1 MIIKSIHIK
10 NFRSIHDEILLCQE
24 LTVLIGSNGSG
35 KSSFLRAL
43 DLFYTPNAKYSQEDF
58 YNRDASTPIII
69 TITFYKLLEPE
80 KELFRPYLDGE
91 SLTVEKELL
100 WPIGRGS
107 QKYFGSTL
115 RNPDFQRIR
124 AATRVGDK
132 RTIYRELSSSEE
144 YSDLP
149 GVSGNVAGNIID
161 EMLEQ
166 WEETHPDR
174 LQPMRD
180 EGQFFGFREVGQ
192 AHLEKYTH
200 FIYIPAVRDA
210 SEDAVEGKGSV
221 ISELMD
227 LVVRSTL
234 SQRADIR
241 EFRDTTQRRYE
252 EIMNPS
258 RLTELEVLA
267 ESMTMT
273 LSTFAPGSEVGLK
286 WIPIGEF
293 KVPMP
298 NAEVKVIEDGYLAGV
313 ERVGHGVQR
322 AFILTALQHLA
333 AAQATTIN
341 DVEANPPDGTTL
353 PDSSANTAETA
364 SPRVVSNLILAI
376 EEPEIYQHPSRQRHL
391 SRVLL
396 QLAHGGIRGVAQ
408 NTQIIY
414 TTHSP
419 LFVDLQRFH
428 QIRLLRKEKSE
439 EGMPKATKVYQTSMN
454 LVAQE
459 IERVYDDAPGTHSPE
474 SEQARL
480 QTLMTPWTNEGFF
493 ADVVA
498 LVEGEDDRVA
508 IIGVAK
514 ALGWDLETN
523 DIAVIP
529 CMGKPNLHKAA
540 IIFNQLKIPTYVVW
554 DSDNGKTDEIAHNH
568 RLLRLFN
575 DTMEDY
581 PEKVTE
587 SFACFENNLEYTLR
601 KELTPSLF
609 NALLLECKN
618 CFSYSKDK
626 HALKSPLV
634 VQTIIEKALASGNR
648 SKTLE
653 QIVNNIIRLHASEIT
668 IRHS

>member
-1 MIIKSIHIK
+1 MIIKSICVK
-10 NFRSIHDEILLCQE
+10 NFRSIADEVLACQE

-43 DLFYTPNAKYSQEDF
+43 DLFYTPNAKYTQEDF
-58 YNRDASTPIII
+58 YNRDTSAPITI
-69 TITFYKLLEPE
+69 TITFDKLLEPE
-80 KELFRPYLDGE
+80 KELFGPYLDGE
-91 SLTVEKELL
+91 SLTVEKELS
-100 WPIGRGS
+100 WPIARGS

-115 RNPDFQRIR
+115 RNPDFQPIR
-124 AATRVGDK
+124 AATRVTDK
-132 RTIYRELSSSEE
+132 RTIYRELLSSER
-144 YSDLP
+144 YSDMS
-149 GVSGNVAGNIID
+149 GISGNVAGAVID
-161 EMLEQ
+161 GMLLH

-192 AHLEKYTH
+192 AHLEKFTR

-258 RLTELEVLA
+258 RLTELEAL
-267 ESMTMT
+267 ENGMTRT
-273 LSTFAPGSEVGLK
+273 LSTYAPGSKVGLK

-298 NAEVKVIEDGYLAGV
+298 NAEVKVIEDGYLADV

-333 AAQATTIN
+333 AAQATTVS
-341 DVEANPPDGTTL
+341 DAEDRQPDGIAS
-353 PDSSANTAETA
+353 PDSNANTAETA
-364 SPRVVSNLILAI
+364 PERVASNLILAI

-391 SRVLL
+391 SWVLL

-419 LFVDLQRFH
+419 LFIDLQRFH
-428 QIRLLRKEKSE
+428 QIRLLRKEESA
-439 EGMPKATKVYQTSMN
+439 EGMPKITKVYQTSMSQ
-454 LVAQE
+454 VAQE
-459 IERVYDDAPGTHSPE
+459 IERVYGDDPGTHTPE

-514 ALGWDLETN
+514 ALRWDLETN

-540 IIFNQLKIPTYVVW
+540 IIFNKLKIPTYVVW
-554 DSDNGKTDEIAHNH
+554 DSDKGKMDEIEHNH

-575 DTMEDY
+575 DSIVDY
-581 PEKVTE
+581 PEKITN
-587 SFACFENNLEYTLR
+587 SFACFEKDLESTLR
-601 KELTPSLF
+601 GELTTSLF
-609 NALLLECKN
+609 DDLLQECKT
-618 CFSYSKDK
+618 CFSYSKNK

-634 VQTIIEKALASGNR
+634 IQTIIEKAMASDKR
-648 SKTLE
+648 SETLE
-653 QIVNNIIRLHASEIT
+653 EIVNNIIRLHPSGLTIT
-668 IRHS
+668 PS